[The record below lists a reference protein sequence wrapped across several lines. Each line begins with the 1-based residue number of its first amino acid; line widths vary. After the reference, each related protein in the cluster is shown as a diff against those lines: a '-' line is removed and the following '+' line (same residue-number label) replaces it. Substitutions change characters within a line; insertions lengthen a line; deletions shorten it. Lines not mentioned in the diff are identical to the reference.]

1 MKKIITMI
9 LTLVLVMSM
18 SVPAFAAKSP
28 EGKPVLQ
35 VHFIDGADDDKGV
48 TQRIE
53 KDKQSNDETA
63 VKLTF
68 KADEKKGEFDGWI
81 IYKANGQV
89 AVEGVDYRVLGTFSL
104 TDKQIEIIPLS
115 SIVVTAN
122 YNGVK
127 TETVILNEEDE
138 APQTGDSTAVYL
150 SVIAL
155 AALCG
160 IVVAKKQLA
169 K

>member
-1 MKKIITMI
+1 MKKFFAIL

-28 EGKPVLQ
+28 EGKPVFQ

-48 TQRIE
+48 TQRVE
-53 KDKQSNDETA
+53 KDKQGNDATA
-63 VKLTF
+63 VVFTF
-68 KADEKKGEFDGWI
+68 KADEKKGKFDGWV

-89 AVEGVDYRVLGTFSL
+89 AVEGVDYRVLGAFSL
-104 TDKQIEIIPLS
+104 TDEKIEIIPLA

-122 YNGVK
+122 YNGIK

-138 APQTGDSTAVYL
+138 APQTGDNTVVYL